1 VYRHEKAYS
10 DVYYPKQLEE
20 ECKDANMKEWSIPDK
35 NIVIQTYINEEL
47 ENLPSQLISDI
58 ASCYKLVYKQSWHE
72 EWAIE
77 DALGEVKNS
86 FIGSEGRIPIA
97 SIVFFKEKVIGFAWG
112 LMTDINHLIAERDM
126 PYKLPLELKEEGIT
140 KTIFRLQEVSKV
152 DRLFLYREIAV
163 LKEHRGH
170 IGPHLGMTILNIAN
184 EMGYNVL
191 LAWTHIESRA
201 FEFGLGC
208 KWLPF
213 HYFTPRVDGKAL
225 TLLMG
230 SLKYSL
236 SLIERGASPIK
247 EIAEAA
253 YNELLQN
260 INDYR
265 CQ

>member
-1 VYRHEKAYS
+1 
-10 DVYYPKQLEE
+10 
-20 ECKDANMKEWSIPDK
+20 MKEWSIPDK

-47 ENLPSQLISDI
+47 ENLSSQLIFDI
-58 ASCYKLVYKQSWHE
+58 ANCYKQIYKQSWGE
-72 EWAIE
+72 EWTIE
-77 DALGEVKNS
+77 DALKEVKHS
-86 FIGSEGRIPIA
+86 FIYSEGRIPIA
-97 SIVFFKEKVIGFAWG
+97 SIVFLEEMVIGFAWG
-112 LMTDINHLIAERDM
+112 LMTDTSHLIAESDM
-126 PYKLPLELKEEGIT
+126 PFKLPAELKEEGIT
-140 KTIFRLQEVSKV
+140 KTIFRLQEISNV
-152 DRLFLYREIAV
+152 DRLFMYREIAV
-163 LKEHRGH
+163 LKEYRGH
-170 IGPHLGMTILNIAN
+170 IGPHLGMTILSNAN

-225 TLLMG
+225 TLLTG
-230 SLKYSL
+230 SLKYAL

-265 CQ
+265 CL

>member
-1 VYRHEKAYS
+1 MAASFHFRLGDAG
-10 DVYYPKQLEE
+10 
-20 ECKDANMKEWSIPDK
+20 KDANMKEWSIPDN
-35 NIVIQTYINEEL
+35 NIVIRTYFQEEL
-47 ENLPSQLISDI
+47 ENLPSQLILDI
-58 ASCYKLVYKQSWHE
+58 ADCYKQIYKQSWRE
-72 EWAIE
+72 EWTNE
-77 DALGEVKNS
+77 DALKEVKNS
-86 FIGSEGRIPIA
+86 FRGSEGRIPIA
-97 SIVFFKEKVIGFAWG
+97 SIVFSEEKVVGFAWG
-112 LMTDINHLIAERDM
+112 LMTDTRHLIAERDM
-126 PYKLPLELKEEGIT
+126 PFKLPPELQEEGVI

-170 IGPHLGMTILNIAN
+170 IGPHLGIILNIAN

-236 SLIERGASPIK
+236 SLIERCASPVK
-247 EIAEAA
+247 EVAEAA
-253 YNELLQN
+253 YEELLQN

-265 CQ
+265 CC